1 MSDYTFIHWFRQDLR
16 ISDNPSLNFLSE
28 KYDNIVAVY
37 ILDEV
42 NCDRK
47 MGSASKTW
55 LHHSLL
61 SLNEKLNNQLL
72 FFKGNPEEV
81 FNNLVE
87 NYNVKQISWC
97 RCYESWIIKRDLNLK
112 KKLIFQII

>member
-1 MSDYTFIHWFRQDLR
+1 MNDEIAIHWFRQDLR

-55 LHHSLL
+55 LHYSLL
-61 SLNEKLNNQLL
+61 SLNEKLNNKLL
-72 FFKGNPEEV
+72 VFKGNPEVV
-81 FNNLVE
+81 FNNLFD

-97 RCYESWIIKRDLNLK
+97 RCY
-112 KKLIFQII
+112 